1 MKKNKL
7 TVPFT
12 TPGISLV
19 LAANMLKGLMTK
31 SLLVAAIFWLNIF
44 PNGHAQGLVNEGSTI
59 TVQGA
64 QFTVREN
71 LTNNGTLINN
81 GNLLIS
87 GAWINN
93 GTYVPGVGLITFNGS
108 LPQVINHNDQAFQ
121 RLTISGGGEKRFLAN
136 ITIESEL
143 VLQDGNLLSENG
155 ARIIFQ
161 PGAVISGG
169 TDQSH
174 VVGPIEQQ
182 GAGTWLFPTGNGST
196 YLPVE
201 ISGIGDATS
210 KAILQLHEL
219 ISGESLTGAGNIAQ
233 LSTKRYWELNLTDG
247 SLADSKLTLP
257 LRGEDDFTGDASLF
271 AIGESLNP
279 LGPYADLG
287 QSAFT
292 GNALNGAL
300 TSESAP
306 TLSFFTIVTLN
317 GEENLI
323 VYNGVSPNADGR
335 NDFLKILNIER
346 FPNNK
351 VTIFNRWGDKVFEI
365 TGYDNDQRAFKGENN
380 LKANEKISSGVY
392 FYKIIPGDGTKELT
406 GYLQLKN

>member
-1 MKKNKL
+1 
-7 TVPFT
+7 
-12 TPGISLV
+12 
-19 LAANMLKGLMTK
+19 MLSILKIRMTK
-31 SLLVAAIFWLNIF
+31 SLPVGAIFWVSIF
-44 PNGHAQGLVNEGSTI
+44 FNGYSQSLRNEGSTI

-64 QFTVREN
+64 QFTVGEN
-71 LTNNGTLINN
+71 FTNDGTIINN

-93 GTYVPGVGLITFNGS
+93 GTYVPGSGLITFNGN

-143 VLQDGNLLSENG
+143 VLQAGNLLSENG

-161 PGAVISGG
+161 SGAVISGG

-182 GAGTWLFPTGNGST
+182 GVGSWFFPIGNGTT

-201 ISGIGDATS
+201 ISGIEDVTS
-210 KAILQLHEL
+210 KAVLQLQEL
-219 ISGESLTGAGNIAQ
+219 AVGESLTGASDIAQ
-233 LSTKRYWELNLTDG
+233 LSAKRYWELNLTGG
-247 SLADSKLTLP
+247 SLANSKLTLP
-257 LRGEDDFTGDASLF
+257 LREEANFTGDTPLF
-271 AIGESLNP
+271 AVGESLNP
-279 LGPYADLG
+279 LGPYASLG
-287 QSAFT
+287 QSALA
-292 GNALNGAL
+292 GDAMNGTL

-306 TLSFFTIVTLN
+306 GLSFFTVVTLN
-317 GEENLI
+317 GEKTLI
-323 VYNGVSPNADGR
+323 VYNGVSPNGDGL
-335 NDFLKILNIER
+335 NDFLKILNIEQ

-365 TGYDNDQRAFKGENN
+365 RGYDNDLRAFKGENN
-380 LKANEKISSGVY
+380 LKANEKISSGIY
-392 FYKIIPGDGTKELT
+392 FYKVIPGDGTKELS